1 MVIKLSCGIAGSMKS
16 KIKKEL
22 KTILTSYSDHGLVQR
37 VQSYLAIRSFTSI
50 QASSATMSNEGQA
63 RKMLTAEI
71 LRVVSIMQAN
81 IIQRVVH
88 FLLEQILLC
97 QARR

>member
-1 MVIKLSCGIAGSMKS
+1 MVRTAG
-16 KIKKEL
+16 
-22 KTILTSYSDHGLVQR
+22 
-37 VQSYLAIRSFTSI
+37 QSYLAIRSFTSI
-50 QASSATMSNEGQA
+50 QASGATMSKENQA
-63 RKMLTAEI
+63 TKMRTAVI

-88 FLLEQILLC
+88 FFLEPILLC